1 MTGIKFPELEQLE
14 RIIEQLGD
22 RAQTEVIERIQYQD
36 LEFPIH
42 CITLGSTR
50 PDAPALAF
58 FGGVH
63 GLEKIGSEVILS
75 YMETIS
81 QLLDW
86 DQELLSRLEKSRL
99 VFVPIVNPVGVYLG
113 TRCNGN
119 GVDLMR
125 NSPVEGVGSTRIYS
139 GHRITPRLPWY
150 RGDQAK
156 MEKEA
161 QALCRIVDQ
170 HLFNSPLS
178 IALDLH
184 SGFGIQDRL
193 WFPYASRQ
201 TPFAFLAETLALK
214 ELFDRCYRHHIY
226 RIEPTSL
233 EYTINGDLWD
243 YLFDDFV
250 RRFEA
255 EHLFLPLTLEIVKDV
270 RAVGELQDRFVL
282 LVRPADVVHVEELFV
297 AQRLH
302 GSIRRHAVEPPV
314 VRIVEPRAVAVRR
327 GNDRLR
333 NAVAQKRRS
342 GRERGSSGAAGN
354 LTDPG
359 RGR

>member
-1 MTGIKFPELEQLE
+1 MIGTKFPELEQLE
-14 RIIEQLGD
+14 GIIEQLGE

-36 LEFPIH
+36 HEFPIH
-42 CITLGSTR
+42 CITLGSTQ
-50 PDAPALAF
+50 PDVPVLAF

-86 DQELLSRLEKSRL
+86 DQEFLARLEKSRL

-113 TRCNGN
+113 TRSNGN

-150 RGDQAK
+150 RGDKSK

-161 QALCRIVDQ
+161 QALCRVVER
-170 HLFNSPLS
+170 HVFNSSLA

-193 WFPYASRQ
+193 WFPYASRK

-214 ELFDRCYRHHIY
+214 ELFDRCYQHHIY
-226 RIEPTSL
+226 RIEPTCL
-233 EYTINGDLWD
+233 EYVINGDLWD

-255 EHLFLPLTLEIVKDV
+255 ERLFLPLTLEMGSWLWLRKSPMHLFL
-270 RAVGELQDRFVL
+270 RHGLFHPL
-282 LVRPADVVHVEELFV
+282 LPHRQ
-297 AQRLH
+297 QR
-302 GSIRRHAVEPPV
+302 IFRRHFMLFDFLFRSLLYPEKW
-314 VRIVEPRAVAVRR
+314 
-327 GNDRLR
+327 
-333 NAVAQKRRS
+333 AQLKNQQKIAYEKKAL
-342 GRERGSSGAAGN
+342 GLWYE
-354 LTDPG
+354 
-359 RGR
+359 